1 MSTVE
6 TVLYNLQEVRRRSR
20 KVWDGLPAE
29 QLQWRPDPEAMSCIE
44 HVRHLLEAD
53 YLWHRMVETRASVDD
68 AQTPWTGR
76 PMVSVADEVA
86 FAEEHRARFLAAVAA
101 FTDEDLQRITIDRSD
116 RGYVR
121 PLGDFLLRAAYHEAV
136 HTGQLLGYLRSMG
149 VARPK
154 VWD

>member
-6 TVLYNLQEVRRRSR
+6 AILLNLREVRRRSL
-20 KVWDGLPAE
+20 KVWEGIPAE
-29 QLQWRPDPEAMSCIE
+29 HLHWRPDPEAMSCIE

-53 YLWHRMVETRASVDD
+53 YLWHHMVETRASVSDD
-68 AQTPWTGR
+68 GTPWTGR
-76 PMVSVADEVA
+76 PLGSVAQEVA

-101 FTDEDLQRITIDRSD
+101 FSDEDLVTIRIDRSD
-116 RGYVR
+116 QGYVR

-136 HTGQLLGYLRSMG
+136 HTGQLLAYLRSMG
-149 VARPK
+149 AGRPR